1 MKSLFKG
8 LSNFIIHTGKKF
20 FIKDS
25 NSLEY
30 RFLVIGDK
38 SVGKTS
44 FIKKTINDSFDLE
57 IEPTNESECYDMEL
71 KFGFN
76 KILIYLIDVSTSE
89 LSKNHGY
96 IYNNV
101 NGAFVLYDITKHNTF
116 EKVETYICDIQGNLG
131 FKVPIVLIGN
141 KKDLEHLREVHE
153 TELRELAFQFN
164 CDHSETTCTDENSVF
179 DIVKFLVF
187 KTYYNSLSESKQKEI
202 LTMF

>member
-1 MKSLFKG
+1 MNLFKG
-8 LSNFIIHTGKKF
+8 ISDFIIQTGKKLF
-20 FIKDS
+20 TNDK
-25 NSLEY
+25 NALEY
-30 RFLVIGDK
+30 RFLVIGDRL
-38 SVGKTS
+38 VGKTS
-44 FIKKTINDSFDLE
+44 FINKAINDSFNLE
-57 IEPTNESECYDMEL
+57 IEPTKETECYNMEL

-76 KILIYLIDVSTSE
+76 TINIYLIDVSTAE

-96 IYNNV
+96 IFRNV

-116 EKVETYICDIQGNLG
+116 DKVENYITDIQGNLG
-131 FKVPIVLIGN
+131 FKAPIVLIGN
-141 KKDLEHLREVHE
+141 KKDLKHLREVHE
-153 TELRELAFQFN
+153 IELNNLSIQFN

>member
-1 MKSLFKG
+1 MKNLFKG
-8 LSNFIIHTGKKF
+8 LSNFIIHTSKKLF
-20 FIKDS
+20 TKDS

-44 FIKKTINDSFDLE
+44 FINKTINDSFDLE
-57 IEPTNESECYDMEL
+57 IESTNESECHNMEL
-71 KFGFN
+71 KFGYN
-76 KILIYLIDVSTSE
+76 TIMIYLVDISTSE

-116 EKVETYICDIQGNLG
+116 DKVETYICDIQGNIG
-131 FKVPIVLIGN
+131 SNSPIILIGN
-141 KKDLEHLREVHE
+141 KKDLEHLRDVHE
-153 TELRELAFQFN
+153 NELKELAFQFN
-164 CDHSETTCTDENSVF
+164 CDHSETSCTDENSVF